1 MVLADI
7 RLEGIVILV
16 LLILDDL
23 SFVVEGFDEVN
34 DDLEISVVS
43 VGFESVV
50 L

>member
-7 RLEGIVILV
+7 RLEGIVMLV

-23 SFVVEGFDEVN
+23 SFVLEGSDEAN
-34 DDLEISVVS
+34 EDLGISVVS
-43 VGFESVV
+43 VAFENVV